1 MFERFTDRSRRVLVL
16 AQEEARELNHDFI
29 GTEHILLGLIREHDG
44 IAAKAL
50 DASGVAYTTARAK
63 VEEITGI
70 GDDSSP
76 GAPPFTK
83 RAKNVL
89 ERALREA
96 LQFGHTYIGT
106 EHLLLG
112 IVRVGEGGAITVV
125 TDLGVDP
132 SDLHRKVIELMSS
145 QSGREVAGTPDQTP
159 PLNSGVLRGVVRAV
173 GQQLRPDLDPSTLAE
188 RVSRIADELFDQLRK
203 SWAEEDGS
211 T

>member
-29 GTEHILLGLIREHDG
+29 GSEHILLGLIREHDG

-50 DASGVAYTTARAK
+50 DASGVGYTVARAK

-76 GAPPFTK
+76 GAPPFTR

-112 IVRVGEGGAITVV
+112 IVRVGEGGAITVLL
-125 TDLGVDP
+125 DLGVDP
-132 SDLHRKVIELMSS
+132 ADLQRKVLELMSS
-145 QSGREVAGTPDQTP
+145 QSGREVVGTAGQAL
-159 PLNSGVLRGVVRAV
+159 PLNSAVLRGVVRAA
-173 GQQLRPDLDPSTLAE
+173 GQQLRPDLDAATLEE
-188 RVSRIADELFDQLRK
+188 RASRIADDLFDQLRK
-203 SWAEEDGS
+203 SWGEEGD
-211 T
+211 

>member
-16 AQEEARELNHDFI
+16 AQEEARELNHNFI

-44 IAAKAL
+44 IAAKVL
-50 DASGVAYTTARAK
+50 DASGVAYATARAK
-63 VEEITGI
+63 VEEIQGI

-83 RAKNVL
+83 RAKSVL

-112 IVRVGEGGAITVV
+112 IVRVGEGGAITVLL
-125 TDLGVDP
+125 DLDVDP
-132 SDLHRKVIELMSS
+132 SDLQGKVLELMSS
-145 QSGREVAGTPDQTP
+145 QSGREVAGTPSQTP
-159 PLNSGVLRGVVRAV
+159 PLNSAVLRGVVRAV
-173 GQQLRPDLDPSTLAE
+173 GQQLRPDLDPSALAE
-188 RVSRIADELFDQLRK
+188 RVSRITDELFDQLRK